1 MGRSPF
7 SVFTGLALVWG
18 YALLGAGWLVM
29 KTEGELQAR
38 LYRFMLPLAASVVA
52 AIAMVSLWTPL
63 LDAEI
68 AQRWFSWPNIALL
81 SPVPILVAVTALAL
95 YRAIICRREVQPFV
109 LSLVLF
115 VLCYAGL
122 SISLFPAV
130 IPPGITIWDAA
141 APPESL
147 GFSLA
152 GTLIVLPIILAYT
165 GYTYWIFRGKV
176 RPEQGYH

>member
-1 MGRSPF
+1 
-7 SVFTGLALVWG
+7 
-18 YALLGAGWLVM
+18 
-29 KTEGELQAR
+29 
-38 LYRFMLPLAASVVA
+38 
-52 AIAMVSLWTPL
+52 
-63 LDAEI
+63 
-68 AQRWFSWPNIALL
+68 
-81 SPVPILVAVTALAL
+81 VTALAL
-95 YRAIICRREVQPFV
+95 YRAIICRCEVQPFV

-115 VLCYAGL
+115 VLCCAGL

-152 GTLIVLPIILAYT
+152 GTLAVLPIILAYT